1 MSAQYLIRL
10 DDACHTMSARRWSMV
25 ERVLDAH
32 SVQPIVAVIP
42 DNRDPKLSLDSPD
55 PAFWERVRSWVR
67 KGWTVGMHGYT
78 HLMHETRRPPLLPFY
93 RRSEFA
99 ELPLEEQAAK
109 IRASW
114 QLFIANGVEPQVWVA
129 PAHSF
134 DLTTLQALRRETP
147 IRVIS
152 DGVAWDTWQ
161 EHGFSW
167 IPQQL
172 WTLAARPSGL
182 WTVCLHPNT
191 MGEAAVAA
199 LDEALCTR
207 FRGRVTCLRDVV
219 LHARAKTGMGRL
231 YHAWFWWRRRRVASA
246 A

>member
-1 MSAQYLIRL
+1 MSARYLIRL
-10 DDACHTMSARRWSMV
+10 DDACHTMASRRWQLV
-25 ERVLDAH
+25 EQVLDRH
-32 SVQPIVAVIP
+32 GVQPIVAVIP
-42 DNRDPKLSLDSPD
+42 DNHDPKLSFDAPD

-78 HLMHETRRPPLLPFY
+78 HFMHATQEPPLLPFY

-99 ELPLEEQAAK
+99 GLTLEEQGAK

-114 QLFIANGVEPQVWVA
+114 QRFVANGVEPEVWVA

-134 DLTTLQALRRETP
+134 DLLTLQALRSETP

-152 DGVAWDTWQ
+152 DGVAWDTYH
-161 EHGFSW
+161 EHDFNW

-172 WTLAARPSGL
+172 WSLAERPSGL

-191 MGEAAVAA
+191 MDDAAVTA
-199 LDEALCTR
+199 LDQALGR
-207 FRGRVTCLRDVV
+207 FRSRVTRARDV
-219 LHARAKTGMGRL
+219 LLRQRAKSPVGRL
-231 YHAWFWWRRRRVASA
+231 YHAYFWWRWRRGVHAR
-246 A
+246 